1 MALFPVLLVDLF
13 GVDSIERS
21 LGMCMGLS
29 SFAFLVAAPISG
41 NIMPKSQIFTYRK
54 LRHLE
59 YYTSSEFR
67 WVSLE

>member
-41 NIMPKSQIFTYRK
+41 KIMRKSQIYTYIKRW
-54 LRHLE
+54 HLE
-59 YYTSSEFR
+59 YKFHLR
-67 WVSLE
+67 AVGFL

>member
-41 NIMPKSQIFTYRK
+41 KIMSKSQI
-54 LRHLE
+54 E
-59 YYTSSEFR
+59 YYTPGKL
-67 WVSLE
+67 WHLDNKCNLSLVGFL

>member
-41 NIMPKSQIFTYRK
+41 KIMSKSHIQ
-54 LRHLE
+54 H
-59 YYTSSEFR
+59 
-67 WVSLE
+67 WHM